1 MVGQAIVLTLQ
12 EFLEPAV
19 GLDGA
24 EHSFVEGGL
33 ALCVG
38 FAETNDE
45 KKEEEEK
52 EGGFS
57 Q

>member
-1 MVGQAIVLTLQ
+1 MAGQAIVLTLQ

-38 FAETNDE
+38 FAETNE
-45 KKEEEEK
+45 EKEEEE